1 MLYSGGATRVKKTR
15 VYTEE
20 FKREALE
27 LLENSGRSV
36 HALSRE
42 LGIPQRTLYDWV
54 EASREK
60 ETKPR
65 PGSAEEAEILRL
77 RRELALVTQE
87 RDILKKAVA
96 IFSKEPRSGSGSR

>member
-1 MLYSGGATRVKKTR
+1 MLYSGGATMVKKAR

-20 FKREALE
+20 FKRETLE
-27 LLENSGRSV
+27 LLENSGKSV

-65 PGSAEEAEILRL
+65 PGSAEGAEILRL